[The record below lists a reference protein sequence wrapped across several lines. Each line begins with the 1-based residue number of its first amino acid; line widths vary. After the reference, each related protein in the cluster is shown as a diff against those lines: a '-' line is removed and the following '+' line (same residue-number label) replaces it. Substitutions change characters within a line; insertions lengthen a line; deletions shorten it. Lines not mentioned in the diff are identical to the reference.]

1 MNAKKHL
8 PIFLLV
14 ITLAFV
20 GYRSE
25 SAASGNACMA
35 NATALTQSSLQP
47 IANPARG
54 PQTAAPFRLR
64 NLDGRFVQLSDLRG
78 KVVLLNFWATWCP
91 PCRAE
96 IPDLIALQS
105 KYAAQGFVVVGV
117 ALDTTGAAKVK
128 SFAQRMKINYPVLM
142 GDDETVAAYGNFQSI
157 PTTFFIDRAGR
168 IAGTHRG
175 GADLA
180 TLEAAV
186 KPLLGNQPS
195 SL

>member
-1 MNAKKHL
+1 MSSKKHL
-8 PIFLLV
+8 PILLLV
-14 ITLAFV
+14 ITLGFV

-35 NATALTQSSLQP
+35 NAMALTSSSLQT

-54 PQTAAPFRLR
+54 VQNAPPWRLK
-64 NLDGRFVQLSDLRG
+64 NLDGRFVQLSDFRG

-96 IPDLIALQS
+96 IPDLVALQE
-105 KYAAQGFVVVGV
+105 KYGAQGLVVVGV
-117 ALDTTGAAKVK
+117 SLDTTGAAKVK
-128 SFAQRMKINYPVLM
+128 AFAQKMKINYPMLM
-142 GDDETVAAYGNFQSI
+142 GNDETVAAYGNFQSI

-168 IAGTHRG
+168 VAGTHEG
-175 GADLA
+175 GADQA

-186 KPLLGNQPS
+186 KPLLGKLQSN
-195 SL
+195 L